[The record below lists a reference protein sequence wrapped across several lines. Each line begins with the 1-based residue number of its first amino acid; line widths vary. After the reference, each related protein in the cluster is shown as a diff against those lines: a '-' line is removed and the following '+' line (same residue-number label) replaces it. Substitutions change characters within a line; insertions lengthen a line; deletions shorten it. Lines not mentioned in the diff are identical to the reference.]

1 MAKLD
6 EFEELLRQET
16 VFERI
21 IGAED
26 AVKKTAD
33 ALFSKADEK
42 SVKREVE
49 ETIAKKGIN
58 ARDAKAAFEVLKE
71 HWVKKFKND
80 KPFIAR
86 IFSTIGSVGISWK
99 VVEESGRAVVFRI
112 ENGKNCPVLKA
123 SGHDLKK
130 ARRFCEAHFKHQIP
144 FDAESTLV
152 IRAVNPRLKWKLKK
166 MRENHED
173 FCEYALVLD

>member
-1 MAKLD
+1 MAKLG

-33 ALFSKADEK
+33 ALFSKAN
-42 SVKREVE
+42 SAGIKREAE
-49 ETIAKKGIN
+49 EIMQKKGIKT
-58 ARDAKAAFEVLKE
+58 RDAKAAFDVLKE
-71 HWVKKFKND
+71 HWVKKFKTE
-80 KPFIAR
+80 KPFLAK
-86 IFSTIGSVGISWK
+86 IFSTIGSVGLSWK
-99 VVEESGRAVVFRI
+99 IVEESEKAVVFRI

-152 IRAVNPRLKWKLKK
+152 VRAVNPKLKWKLKK
-166 MRENHED
+166 MRGTHDEC
-173 FCEYALVLD
+173 CEYALELD